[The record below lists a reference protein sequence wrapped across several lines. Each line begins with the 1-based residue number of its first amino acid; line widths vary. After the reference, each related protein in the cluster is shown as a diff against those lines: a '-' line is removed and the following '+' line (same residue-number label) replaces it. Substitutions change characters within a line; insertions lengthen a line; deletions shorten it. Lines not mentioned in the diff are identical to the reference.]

1 MFRFP
6 VAAAPW
12 ISPPAGLFAPNVQA
26 VVTTRAGITSEPPYD
41 GFNLA
46 LHVGDD
52 PATVRANREE
62 LQQALGLAHQPA
74 WLEQVHGIAVVDA
87 ATVDPAVAPPRAD
100 AAFTRAPG
108 VACVVMTADCLPVVL
123 VAVDGSAVGVAH
135 AGWRGL
141 CNGVLEALVAA
152 MQAGELVAWLGPCI
166 GPDAY
171 ETGPEVR
178 AAFLAKD
185 PGAAGAFVP
194 VMRADGTPGFLCD
207 LYLLARRRLAALGVT
222 RIAGGDRCTVSEPD
236 AFYSF
241 RRQPVTGRFA
251 TLVWR
256 D

>member
-12 ISPPAGLFAPNVQA
+12 ISPPAGLFAANVRA

-52 PATVRANREE
+52 PDTVCANRAE
-62 LQQALGLAHQPA
+62 LQQALGLARQPA
-74 WLEQVHGIAVVDA
+74 WLEQVHGTDVVDA
-87 ATVDPAVAPPRAD
+87 ATVDTSAIAPRAD

-123 VAVDGSAVGVAH
+123 AAADGSVVGVAH

-141 CNGVLEALVAA
+141 CNGVVEALAA
-152 MQAGELVAWLGPCI
+152 GMQAGELVAWLGPCI

-178 AAFLAKD
+178 EAFLARD
-185 PGAAGAFVP
+185 PGAGAAFVP
-194 VMRADGTPGFLCD
+194 VVRADGTPGFRCD
-207 LYLLARRRLAALGVT
+207 LYALARRRLAALGVT
-222 RIAGGDRCTVSEPD
+222 RIAGGDRCTFSEP
-236 AFYSF
+236 ATFYSF